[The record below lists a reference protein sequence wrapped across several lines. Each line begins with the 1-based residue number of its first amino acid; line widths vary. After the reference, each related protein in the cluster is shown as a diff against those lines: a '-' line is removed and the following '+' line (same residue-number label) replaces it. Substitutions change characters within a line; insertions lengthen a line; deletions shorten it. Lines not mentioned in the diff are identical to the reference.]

1 MVLAAGGTEGGP
13 DNKHNGADQ
22 WLIVTEGTGAAI
34 INGRKLSLKAGTMV
48 LIEAG
53 DRHEIRN
60 TGRGLLKTVNV
71 YLPRPMTA
79 RAKNYR
85 RGRGDRWVRQTPNG
99 ARCQAVA
106 RRSGREPK
114 KAVAGKS
121 E

>member
-1 MVLAAGGTEGGP
+1 MKHEQLKFRAGFRVSVGNKSSQGAVMVLAAGGTEGGP

-34 INGRKLSLKAGTMV
+34 INGRKLSLKTGTMV

-71 YLPRPMTA
+71 YLPPA
-79 RAKNYR
+79 YDSQ
-85 RGRGDRWVRQTPNG
+85 GDELP
-99 ARCQAVA
+99 
-106 RRSGREPK
+106 
-114 KAVAGKS
+114 AGKG
-121 E
+121 